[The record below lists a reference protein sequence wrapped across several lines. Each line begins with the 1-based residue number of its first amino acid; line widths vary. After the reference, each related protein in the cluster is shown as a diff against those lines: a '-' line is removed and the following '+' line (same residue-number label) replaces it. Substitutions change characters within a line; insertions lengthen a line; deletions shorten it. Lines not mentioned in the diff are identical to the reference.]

1 MFRQKVGAEDVF
13 LGMSDIDPS
22 STKCQE
28 LLMKVTISL
37 LRLRE

>member
-28 LLMKVTISL
+28 LLMKVLLIL
-37 LRLRE
+37 LRHRE